1 MQQPSKTTK
10 GLRALFHVHLENKCS
25 LNAKIFS
32 WQFKIV
38 FAVGLAVL
46 SSFSLPASAQIG
58 LFAPSDEKADG
69 FYSTNDASLLESSLQ
84 GKQKNIKTSNSI
96 VPFEKTT
103 DTNKKV
109 LGNSVDFLETER
121 ELLSELRAAIEKSTT
136 DSDIDKNNRIKNALM
151 GMVQA
156 YAYADYNEE
165 LLGFLKNYQ
174 NEVSKI
180 EDEDFRKSISDLRI
194 HALYRMRRFSD
205 VLDEVSTEQEA
216 GASPLVM
223 AIRAIAYTHLGQYDR
238 ADHLFQNHDLKIN
251 DVQNLYYL
259 YGDYILKKAETFY
272 MLERYSSAEKEL
284 GGLDAV
290 SLTPDQNN
298 QLEYMVLV
306 NALDKDFR
314 ENRIDIDAYRSKIS
328 VLERASAPFSSYAK
342 LRILRAEIKNGFID
356 VSVGLER
363 VENLALGHKGGMFDI
378 EIAQLRAELLEKQGR
393 AGEAISNY
401 RFLMNEAP
409 QTHYSIY
416 GQDKARRV
424 LASLFSDTYKLPIL
438 EATQIFYENLDLL
451 SPGDEG
457 DAQIRSVSKQLV
469 QLDLLDQAAE
479 LLEHQVFQRL
489 RGVDRAIF
497 AVDLAQIYLQDKN
510 PDEAL
515 RVIRSSRIT
524 GLDDGV
530 RSRRRHIEVTA
541 LWKSG
546 QHDKALARLE
556 LTGAQTL
563 SLETKLLKA
572 SIEQDMGD
580 LIAASATFH
589 QPILDMLI
597 EKEQLTHNDE
607 INLLQA
613 ASTYARVGDDAKIKE
628 VYEVMKKHHSDSTS
642 LPLIHSLIGENEP
655 EAFLS
660 AYRSWENPS

>member
-1 MQQPSKTTK
+1 MP
-10 GLRALFHVHLENKCS
+10 V
-25 LNAKIFS
+25 
-32 WQFKIV
+32 
-38 FAVGLAVL
+38 
-46 SSFSLPASAQIG
+46 
-58 LFAPSDEKADG
+58 
-69 FYSTNDASLLESSLQ
+69 
-84 GKQKNIKTSNSI
+84 
-96 VPFEKTT
+96 EKTV
-103 DTNKKV
+103 DTSKKV
-109 LGNSVDFLETER
+109 SGGSVSFLETER
-121 ELLSELRAAIEKSTT
+121 TLLSELRTAIEESTI

-151 GMVQA
+151 GMALA
-156 YAYADYNEE
+156 YAHADFNEE
-165 LLGFLKNYQ
+165 LLSFLKNYQ
-174 NEVSKI
+174 KELSKI
-180 EDEDFRKSISDLRI
+180 EDEDFHKSIRDLRI

-205 VLDEVSTEQEA
+205 VLGDVNAEQEA

-223 AIRAIAYTHLGQYDR
+223 AIRAISYTHLGQYNR
-238 ADHLFQNHDLKIN
+238 ADHSFKNNDLKKT
-251 DVQNLYYL
+251 DVQKFHSL
-259 YGDYILKKAETFY
+259 YGDYILKKAETY
-272 MLERYSSAEKEL
+272 YILEHYSLAEKEL

-290 SLTPDQNN
+290 SLTPDQNDH
-298 QLEYMVLV
+298 LEYMVLE

-314 ENRIDIDAYRSKIS
+314 ENRIDFDAYRSKIS
-328 VLERASAPFSSYAK
+328 VLERASAPFSNYAK
-342 LRILRAEIKNGFID
+342 LRILRAEIKNELID
-356 VSVGLER
+356 TSIGLER

-393 AGEAISNY
+393 AGEAILNY
-401 RFLMNEAP
+401 RFLMTEAP
-409 QTHYSIY
+409 QTHYSVY
-416 GQDKARRV
+416 GKDKVRRV

-451 SPGDEG
+451 PPGDEG

-489 RGVDRAIF
+489 RGVDRATF
-497 AVDLAQIYLQDKN
+497 AMDLAQIYLQDKN

-530 RSRRRHIEVTA
+530 RARRRHLEVTA

-556 LTGAQTL
+556 LAGAQTL

-580 LIAASATFH
+580 LIVASASFH
-589 QPILDMLI
+589 QPILEMLM

-628 VYEVMKKHHSDSTS
+628 VYEVMKKRHSDSSS
-642 LPLIHSLIGENEP
+642 LALIHSLIGENEP
-655 EAFLS
+655 DAFLS